1 MKIQIKI
8 ALSGLLAISICSV
21 AFAGFIRFKKPT
33 GGGGQPSTPTV
44 SPNTPTVSDPSLANT
59 IWTGD
64 FTVSFDKVYFTKDS
78 SQRSSLISPKVN
90 LRCELWF
97 RTATTFTAVIDTRS
111 FDYDSKHRRYEPLLG
126 DQLGL
131 NYQSGPLAGYRNSGT
146 LNPANHTFYGTEDW
160 ESPAWDPS
168 DIPDCKFSVSGGY
181 KFTGTTSAPTLVA
194 TVSIVEFP
202 GNADGIVFKG
212 GVASG
217 SFNRDS
223 SRTVSAEIAAKR
235 FNDGP

>member
-1 MKIQIKI
+1 MKIQNKI
-8 ALSGLLAISICSV
+8 ALSGFLAISMCSV
-21 AFAGFIRFKKPT
+21 AFAGFIKFKKPN
-33 GGGGQPSTPTV
+33 GSGSGSGSQQS
-44 SPNTPTVSDPSLANT
+44 TPTVSDPSLGNT
-59 IWTGD
+59 IWTGE

-78 SQRSSLISPKVN
+78 SQKSSLISPKVN

-97 RTATTFTAVIDTRS
+97 PTATTFAAVIDTRS

-146 LNPANHTFYGTEDW
+146 LNPANHTFEGTEDW

-168 DIPDCKFSVSGGY
+168 DIPDCKFKVSGSY
-181 KFTGTTSAPTLVA
+181 KFTGTASDPTLVA

-202 GNADGIVFKG
+202 GNADGIVFTG

-217 SFNRDS
+217 SFKKDA
-223 SRTVSAEIAAKR
+223 SRTVNGEIAANR
-235 FNDGP
+235 FIDAR